1 MENAVIFGTYQ
12 FIGFHLCR
20 SLLEEGEAVYGISY
34 PNVEIKDIEDKRLEI
49 GRNANYQEIS
59 WEDKTAFESG
69 KIIYDCYDLSKSKQI
84 VERIKSNVLQEQT
97 VQQLKRHNQE
107 LIFLGNILE
116 FAEHAENLYSL
127 LEQQGLPYR
136 AIYFPTLFGPWQ
148 PNEFLF
154 AQLLEGNEEVVI
166 SEKEYREDAIFVAD
180 AILSVKEL
188 LVKNSERYIFLR
200 SGLKDQWQ
208 QCQEAIRE
216 LAVDIPSYAIPPLL
230 QSYGVAST
238 NSNAEN
244 LEMQRR
250 HIKMYK

>member
-1 MENAVIFGTYQ
+1 MENAVIVGTYQ
-12 FIGFHLCR
+12 FIGFHLCH
-20 SLLEEGEAVYGISY
+20 SLLEEGEAVYGVSY

-59 WEDKTAFESG
+59 WENKTAFESG

-84 VERIKSNVLQEQT
+84 VERIKSDVLQYN
-97 VQQLKRHNQE
+97 VQELIRHNQE

-116 FAEHAENLYSL
+116 FEEHEKNLYSL

-148 PNEFLF
+148 PDEFLF
-154 AQLLEGNEEVVI
+154 AQLLEGNEEIII
-166 SEKEYREDAIFVAD
+166 SEQEYREDAIFIAD
-180 AILSVKEL
+180 AVLSVKEL
-188 LVKNSERYIFLR
+188 LVKKSGKYTFLR
-200 SGLKDQWQ
+200 SGLQNQWQ
-208 QCQEAIRE
+208 QCQKEIRE
-216 LAVDIPSYAIPPLL
+216 LTVDIPSYTIPPKLHTY
-230 QSYGVAST
+230 SVAST